1 MKETIKRLL
10 YLRREIDQII
20 ENCITENALRDKP
33 IDKDALRESLIYHI
47 DDHLERLSP
56 NQK

>member
-20 ENCITENALRDKP
+20 ENCITETALRDKP
-33 IDKDALRESLIYHI
+33 IDKEALRESLIYHI
-47 DDHLERLSP
+47 DDHLDRLSR
-56 NQK
+56 